1 MIKIYGHENQL
12 YPRCYT
18 PLNKI
23 TISGRSS
30 TFCPHCQK

>member
-12 YPRCYT
+12 CPRCYT